1 MYQQTVDQAGLAG
14 DKFLLSRVYHEMGV
28 MLAETGE
35 LDQALITMRQAA
47 VISRESGYAAGL
59 AHSLIGLSYLY
70 TRLGQIDEARI
81 ALREA
86 MEWLQMLEDKAGL
99 QFVTD
104 RMARLNDNPDE
115 MEEPPSQM
123 GWVRTY
129 VTLGEGKVYCEYE
142 SPLARA

>member
-1 MYQQTVDQAGLAG
+1 
-14 DKFLLSRVYHEMGV
+14 

-86 MEWLQMLEDKAGL
+86 MEQLQMLEDKAGL

-115 MEEPPSQM
+115 IEEPPSQM